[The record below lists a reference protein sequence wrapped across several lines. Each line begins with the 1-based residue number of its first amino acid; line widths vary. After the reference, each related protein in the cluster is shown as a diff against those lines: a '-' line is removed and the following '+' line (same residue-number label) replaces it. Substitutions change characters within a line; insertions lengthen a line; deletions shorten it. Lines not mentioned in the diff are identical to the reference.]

1 MTNTQVS
8 NIYNFKGRFPQ
19 YFLSLVQNRS
29 FQLGEGSFS
38 VVRRGI
44 HKYTK
49 EQFAIKTVNREK
61 LSYDDEVL
69 LLDEISILRELE
81 HDHIVRLY
89 EVYKEQKYYYLVTEL
104 LEGGEL
110 FDRIVSKESYNEKEA
125 RNVCKTLFDALAY
138 CHQKNI
144 AHRDLKPENLLLVV
158 RNTSCIL

>member
-1 MTNTQVS
+1 M
-8 NIYNFKGRFPQ
+8 
-19 YFLSLVQNRS
+19 
-29 FQLGEGSFS
+29 
-38 VVRRGI
+38 
-44 HKYTK
+44 
-49 EQFAIKTVNREK
+49 
-61 LSYDDEVL
+61 